1 MEYTYNC
8 RTGRFVFKTLVSYED
23 ITMSVNDANFLSIAY
38 DMKAREMANNGLPF
52 LAERYAF
59 AAKQIYNM
67 IQDALPGFYNTEEVR
82 YDA

>member
-8 RTGRFVFKTLVSYED
+8 RTGRFVFKTLVSFED
-23 ITMSVNDANFLSIAY
+23 ITMSVQDANFLSIAY
-38 DMKAREMANNGLPF
+38 DMQAREMANNGLPF

-59 AAKQIYNM
+59 ASKQIYDM